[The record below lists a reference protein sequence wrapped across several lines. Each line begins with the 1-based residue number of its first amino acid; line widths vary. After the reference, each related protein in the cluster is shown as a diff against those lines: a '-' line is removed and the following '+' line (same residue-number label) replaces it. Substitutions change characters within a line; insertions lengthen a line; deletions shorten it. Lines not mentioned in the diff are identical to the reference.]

1 MALACS
7 VVEDGYQSRDFLP
20 SLPPSTS
27 RIAGA
32 LNAIRT
38 MSEEVEGLLEDPF
51 LEAELVSGD
60 FRPSLRH

>member
-51 LEAELVSGD
+51 LEAELV
-60 FRPSLRH
+60 